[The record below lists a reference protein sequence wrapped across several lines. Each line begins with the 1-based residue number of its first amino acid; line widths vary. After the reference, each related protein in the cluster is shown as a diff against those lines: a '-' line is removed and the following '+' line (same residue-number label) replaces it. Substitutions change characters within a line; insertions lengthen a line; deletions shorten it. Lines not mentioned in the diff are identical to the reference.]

1 MLDVQRQSWEEGYT
15 RLKVKGAGR
24 KSRPNMKWYMGQ
36 EVKEVKR
43 VKRKKEAVSETQGET
58 NERTEKNL

>member
-1 MLDVQRQSWEEGYT
+1 MLDVQRQFWEEGYT

-43 VKRKKEAVSETQGET
+43 VKRKKKQE
-58 NERTEKNL
+58 EKSVRNAGGNK